1 MKKIILMLLCL
12 PMLSNATSLIM
23 RPTAAGWYAT
33 NWNGTYA
40 DVDDVT
46 SDGDGTYISTRLFST
61 DYCIF
66 EFGSSGLTGSETI
79 SNVTLYV
86 TVKTSG
92 GSPDINI
99 VGSDASDFTMYDYG
113 KAITSSYTT
122 VSESFATN
130 PHTGVAWT
138 KASLED
144 FDWGVNS
151 YTESGEVRVTQ
162 IYIDVTYTSG
172 GGGSTSF
179 PTKLLLQGT
188 GK

>member
-1 MKKIILMLLCL
+1 
-12 PMLSNATSLIM
+12 MLSNATSLIM
-23 RPTAAGWYAT
+23 RPTGAGALGS
-33 NWNGTYA
+33 NWTGTYA

-46 SDGDGTYISTRLFST
+46 SDGDGTYIVTNLYSSDYFLF
-61 DYCIF
+61 D
-66 EFGSSGLTGSETI
+66 FGSSGLTGSETI

-92 GSPDINI
+92 GSPDYFNI
-99 VGSDASDFTMYDYG
+99 VAMDVSEFTQYDYS